1 MAESS
6 AQERTEQPTPKRQQ
20 EAREKGQVPRSR
32 ELSTTVLLLS
42 SALGLLLMGEFFLQG
57 LAELMR
63 QGLRLERAQ
72 IFEPAAAILQFQQ
85 ALWEA
90 LKTIT
95 PFLFLT
101 LIAALAAPLLMGGWS
116 FSFQALGFK
125 WEKLDPLKGMKRV
138 FGPQGWMELL
148 KALAKFLLL
157 GGIACVLFWYL
168 GPDLIALGRQGL
180 IPALYQLAH
189 LMGWSFLGLSASL
202 VLIAAIDA
210 PFQHWHHTRQ
220 LKMTH
225 QEIKEEHK
233 ETEGSPEL
241 KARVRRVQ
249 REIAGRRMMAA
260 VPQANVVVTNPT
272 HYAVALD
279 YQQDKGGAPR
289 VVAKGADQ
297 VALKIRAVA
306 AANNVP
312 VLSAPS
318 LSRAL
323 YYNTELN
330 QEIPAGLYVAVA
342 QVLAYVFQLRR
353 YQRQGGIKPASLP
366 DEFPIPEDLRRD

>member
-32 ELSTTVLLLS
+32 ELNTTALLLS

-57 LAELMR
+57 LAGLMR

-72 IFEPAAAILQFQQ
+72 IFEPTAAILQFQQ
-85 ALWEA
+85 AIWEA
-90 LKTIT
+90 LKTIM
-95 PFLFLT
+95 PFLLLT

-116 FSFQALGFK
+116 FSLQALGFK

-148 KALAKFLLL
+148 KALVKFLLL
-157 GGIACVLFWYL
+157 GGVACVLFWYL
-168 GPDLIALGRQGL
+168 GPDLIALGQQGL
-180 IPALYQLAH
+180 IPALFQLAH
-189 LMGWSFLGLSASL
+189 LIGWSFLALSASL
-202 VLIAAIDA
+202 GLIAAIDA

-220 LKMTH
+220 LRMTP

-241 KARVRRVQ
+241 KARIRRVQ

-260 VPQANVVVTNPT
+260 IPQANVVVTNPT

-306 AANNVP
+306 AANKVP
-312 VLSAPS
+312 ILSAPS

-323 YYNTELN
+323 YYSTELN

-353 YQRQGGIKPASLP
+353 YQRQGGVKPTFFP
-366 DEFPIPEDLRRD
+366 DDLPIPEDLRKE